1 MCAYCVPRL
10 VVSAGLLRSYFFPF
24 SEVFCISTKD
34 MLINGEIKAKEVRL
48 VGADG
53 EALGIFPLKD
63 ALNMAYDNDLDLVL
77 MAPTAQ
83 PPVCRIMDYG
93 KFCFERNKKEKEARK
108 KQQTVE
114 LKEIQLSCRIDTH
127 DFQTKVNHAT
137 RFLGAGNKVRVVVKF
152 KGREMTHLEIGREV
166 LEKFASALE
175 GVGQVDKK
183 PILEGRFMSMLVVPL
198 KK

>member
-1 MCAYCVPRL
+1 MGRFVLL
-10 VVSAGLLRSYFFPF
+10 VRKFFF
-24 SEVFCISTKD
+24 ALIFFLFRRCLEISTKD

-48 VGADG
+48 VGPEG

-63 ALNMAYDNDLDLVL
+63 ALELAYDKDMDLVL

-108 KQQTVE
+108 KQQVVE
-114 LKEIQLSCRIDTH
+114 VKEIQLSCRIDTH
-127 DFQTKVNHAT
+127 DFQTKVNHAI
-137 RFLGAGNKVRVVVKF
+137 RFLNAGNKVRVVVKF
-152 KGREMTHLEIGREV
+152 KGREMTHLDIGRDV
-166 LEKFASALE
+166 LTKFEAAME
-175 GVGQVDKK
+175 GVGQIDKK
-183 PILEGRFMSMLVVPL
+183 PMLEGRFMSMMVVPI

>member
-1 MCAYCVPRL
+1 MSCMYGL
-10 VVSAGLLRSYFFPF
+10 SAELLCFALIF
-24 SEVFCISTKD
+24 SFLEVLHISAKD

-53 EALGIFPLKD
+53 EALGIFSIRD
-63 ALNMAYDNDLDLVL
+63 AMNLAYEKDLDLVL

-127 DFQTKVNHAT
+127 DFQTKVNHAL
-137 RFLGAGNKVRVVVKF
+137 RFLNAGNKVRVVVKF
-152 KGREMTHLEIGREV
+152 KGREMTHLDIGRDV
-166 LEKFASALE
+166 LTKFEQAMD
-175 GVGQVDKK
+175 GVGQIDKK
-183 PILEGRFMSMLVVPL
+183 PVLEGRFMSMLVVPV

>member
-1 MCAYCVPRL
+1 
-10 VVSAGLLRSYFFPF
+10 
-24 SEVFCISTKD
+24 
-34 MLINGEIKAKEVRL
+34 MLINGDIKAKEVRL
-48 VGADG
+48 VGANG

-63 ALNMAYDNDLDLVL
+63 ALNMAYDSDLDLVL

-93 KFCFERNKKEKEARK
+93 KFCFERNKKEKEVRK

-114 LKEIQLSCRIDTH
+114 VKEIQLSCRIDTH

-152 KGREMTHLEIGREV
+152 KGREMTHLDIGRDV
-166 LEKFASALE
+166 LTKFEAAME
-175 GVGQVDKK
+175 GIGQVDKK

>member
-1 MCAYCVPRL
+1 
-10 VVSAGLLRSYFFPF
+10 
-24 SEVFCISTKD
+24 

-48 VGADG
+48 VGANG
-53 EALGIFPLKD
+53 EALGIFPIKD

-108 KQQTVE
+108 KQQVVE
-114 LKEIQLSCRIDTH
+114 VKEIQLSCRIDTH

-152 KGREMTHLEIGREV
+152 KGREMTHLDIGRDV
-166 LEKFASALE
+166 LTKFEAAME
-175 GVGQVDKK
+175 GIGQVDKK

>member
-1 MCAYCVPRL
+1 MYGL
-10 VVSAGLLRSYFFPF
+10 SAELLCFALIF
-24 SEVFCISTKD
+24 SFLEVLHISAKD

-53 EALGIFPLKD
+53 EALGIFSIRD
-63 ALNMAYDNDLDLVL
+63 AMNLAYEKDLDLVL

-108 KQQTVE
+108 KQQIVE

-127 DFQTKVNHAT
+127 DFQTKVNHAL
-137 RFLGAGNKVRVVVKF
+137 RFLNAGNKVRVVVKF
-152 KGREMTHLEIGREV
+152 KGREMTHLDIGRDV
-166 LEKFASALE
+166 LTKFEQAMD
-175 GVGQVDKK
+175 GVGQIDKK
-183 PILEGRFMSMLVVPL
+183 PVLEGRFMSMLVVPV

>member
-1 MCAYCVPRL
+1 
-10 VVSAGLLRSYFFPF
+10 
-24 SEVFCISTKD
+24 

-48 VGADG
+48 VGPEG

-63 ALNMAYDNDLDLVL
+63 ALELAYDKDMDLVL

-108 KQQTVE
+108 KQQVVE
-114 LKEIQLSCRIDTH
+114 VKEIQLSCRIDTH
-127 DFQTKVNHAT
+127 DFQTKVNHAI
-137 RFLGAGNKVRVVVKF
+137 RFLNAGNKVRVVVKF
-152 KGREMTHLEIGREV
+152 KGREMTHLDIGRDV
-166 LEKFASALE
+166 LTKFEAAME
-175 GVGQVDKK
+175 GVGQIDKK
-183 PILEGRFMSMLVVPL
+183 PMLEGRFMSMMVVPI

>member
-1 MCAYCVPRL
+1 M
-10 VVSAGLLRSYFFPF
+10 
-24 SEVFCISTKD
+24 EISTKD

-48 VGADG
+48 VGPEG

-63 ALNMAYDNDLDLVL
+63 ALELAYDKDMDLVL

-108 KQQTVE
+108 KQQVVE
-114 LKEIQLSCRIDTH
+114 VKEIQLSCRIDTH
-127 DFQTKVNHAT
+127 DFQTKVNHAI
-137 RFLGAGNKVRVVVKF
+137 RFLNAGNKVRVVVKF
-152 KGREMTHLEIGREV
+152 KGREMTHLDIGRDV
-166 LEKFASALE
+166 LTKFEAAME
-175 GVGQVDKK
+175 GVGQIDKK
-183 PILEGRFMSMLVVPL
+183 PMLEGRFMSMMVVPI